1 MKICEAI
8 EELKSDIALYDSDI
22 VRLPTSVGTP
32 DRNLIDALEMAIA
45 ALGKA
50 QPAQPLDVQ
59 TPVVTWGICPS
70 CNGLP
75 MLLGRP
81 RRIMQSENYCSN
93 CGQRIDWGEEN
104 DD

>member
-45 ALGKA
+45 ALEKA
-50 QPAQPLDVQ
+50 QLK
-59 TPVVTWGICPS
+59 
-70 CNGLP
+70 
-75 MLLGRP
+75 
-81 RRIMQSENYCSN
+81 
-93 CGQRIDWGEEN
+93 
-104 DD
+104 